1 MFAIYVE
8 AVVEADTKKELMKI
22 VVFLRY
28 ISAPIERK
36 LCKSDSDMAFTNAK
50 YFEKWLEEQ

>member
-1 MFAIYVE
+1 
-8 AVVEADTKKELMKI
+8 VEADTKKELMKI